1 MHACM
6 YVCMYVLY
14 IHIYVCM
21 HVCMIHAVRL
31 IAAAGSGPFLTG
43 LCCFLLLLVIIMMRQ
58 AVKMAREALSAGDST
73 GSDNTGSDN
82 TGSGSAAPTGAAAE
96 GDVDMAVCGQ
106 RQEERAGQVGE
117 CAQMREEIR
126 RLKEELQLSRDE
138 NRLLRAEK
146 HTEMHNSSYSSQRSD
161 AEPLGSQESPV
172 RCFAQVLTVDG

>member
-1 MHACM
+1 
-6 YVCMYVLY
+6 
-14 IHIYVCM
+14 
-21 HVCMIHAVRL
+21 
-31 IAAAGSGPFLTG
+31 
-43 LCCFLLLLVIIMMRQ
+43 MMRQ

-73 GSDNTGSDN
+73 GSYNTGS
-82 TGSGSAAPTGAAAE
+82 SSAAPTGAAAE

-138 NRLLRAEK
+138 NRLLRADQK

>member
-1 MHACM
+1 MHTFRRATR
-6 YVCMYVLY
+6 
-14 IHIYVCM
+14 
-21 HVCMIHAVRL
+21 HV

-43 LCCFLLLLVIIMMRQ
+43 LCCYLLFHVIIMMRQ

-73 GSDNTGSDN
+73 GSYNTGS
-82 TGSGSAAPTGAAAE
+82 SSAAPTGAAAE

-106 RQEERAGQVGE
+106 RQEERAGQDGE

-172 RCFAQVLTVDG
+172 RCFAQVLNVDA